1 MYVHNPFV
9 QKEAMK
15 HINAP
20 EKWTEEQLEELI
32 EVLMCKKR
40 QRRTWI
46 KVELVKVYCNIC

>member
-20 EKWTEEQLEELI
+20 EKWTEEQLE
-32 EVLMCKKR
+32 VLMRKGGGEGRGLK
-40 QRRTWI
+40 WN
-46 KVELVKVYCNIC
+46 L

>member
-20 EKWTEEQLEELI
+20 EKWTEEQLEVLI
-32 EVLMCKKR
+32 EVLMRKR
-40 QRRTWI
+40 DREGRGLKWN
-46 KVELVKVYCNIC
+46 L